1 MQFRNNIINTALL
14 GTEKKQISASEL
26 PEILNTSIEQIAKE
40 DSDNETKFLKTA
52 AMALSFYKAGIQPLK
67 LSLEPDEAPDEKLSY
82 CSKEAIRIL
91 KETLDSK
98 YHSLTWLW
106 CKKCMGKNLIVQP
119 HLLPDLFEWGVATK
133 KYSAELFR
141 SVIGNRGQWLS
152 KFSDEWG
159 FVRSGDQMTDWET
172 GSIQQRVRYLEG
184 LRVGNPASAIDKIR
198 SVWKEENAANRV
210 ELLET
215 IAINISR
222 EDEEFLIQISNDKS
236 QKVKEK
242 TLQLLKLIPDSQ
254 IILMYQQVLKESIRL
269 NQSKMLGLINKISID
284 VKLTL
289 NEEIFKTG
297 IQNLSSDKKVS
308 DDDYILM
315 QLVAEVPP
323 SFWESQFNCNP
334 EEAVKW
340 FATKDELKKFQG
352 ALCNAIF
359 KFTNKIWGKEVFEH
373 FSTVPVQLLLML
385 DEAERSNYA
394 EKLLKEN
401 VNEVVN
407 ALRTSEATEWNY
419 KFCKQLL
426 AITVEN
432 PSYYNKSFY
441 EGISVYL
448 PSSIA
453 KDLDSFMPSE
463 EWKRNYWSKTSQ
475 EIKEFISIKEK
486 IKNTF

>member
-14 GTEKKQISASEL
+14 GTEKKQISGSEL
-26 PEILNTSIEQIAKE
+26 PEVLNTSIEQIVKD
-40 DSDNETKFLKTA
+40 DSDHETKFLKTA
-52 AMALSFYKAGIQPLK
+52 AMTLSFYKAGIQPLK
-67 LSLEPDEAPDEKLSY
+67 VSLEPDEAADEKLSY
-82 CSKEAIRIL
+82 CSKEAMRVL
-91 KETLDSK
+91 KEILDDK
-98 YHSLTWLW
+98 CHFLTWLW
-106 CKKCMGKNLIVQP
+106 CKKCAEKNLIVQP
-119 HLLPDLFEWGVATK
+119 HLLPELFEWGVATK
-133 KYSAELFR
+133 KHSADLFR
-141 SVIGNRGQWLS
+141 SVIGNRGKWLS
-152 KFSDEWG
+152 KFSDEWA
-159 FVRSGDQMTDWET
+159 FVRSSDHMTDWET
-172 GSIQQRVRYLEG
+172 GLIQQRVRYLEG
-184 LRVGNPASAIDKIR
+184 LRADDPTSAVDKIR

-215 IAINISR
+215 VAINISR
-222 EDEEFLIQISNDKS
+222 ADEEFLIQISNDKS

-242 TLQLLKLIPDSQ
+242 ALQLQKLIPDSQ
-254 IILMYQQVLKESIRL
+254 IILMYQQVLKDSIRL
-269 NQSKMLGLINKISID
+269 NQAKMLGLINKISID

-323 SFWESQFNCNP
+323 SFWELQFNCSP
-334 EEAVKW
+334 AEAVKW

-352 ALCNAIF
+352 ALCNAVF
-359 KFTNKIWGKEVFEH
+359 KFTNKIWGKEILEQ
-373 FSTVPVQLLLML
+373 FSTVPLQLLLVL

-407 ALRTSEATEWNY
+407 ALRTSQPTEWSY
-419 KFCKQLL
+419 RFSKQLM
-426 AITVEN
+426 ATTAEN
-432 PSYYNKSFY
+432 PSYYNKTFY
-441 EGISVYL
+441 ESISIYL

-463 EWKRNYWSKTSQ
+463 EWKRNYWSKASQ
-475 EIKEFISIKEK
+475 EIKELISIKEK